1 MKSNLM
7 ILFLHELYFWCIKKV
22 ITKSQ
27 IFSKLFSRSFI
38 AFQFA
43 IKSMIHFEVFFF
55 LMCIMCLYSLFF
67 FFFACGCPVVPATFV
82 EKIILL
88 LLNKQPLIHCQR
100 SADYICIS
108 LFLCYFIPSIYLS
121 IIQPMAL
128 YFIYY
133 NLMMVVVQ
141 SLSHVQ
147 LL

>member
-1 MKSNLM
+1 M
-7 ILFLHELYFWCIKKV
+7 ILFLHEFYFWYIKKI

-38 AFQFA
+38 AFEFT
-43 IKSMIHFEVFFF
+43 IKSMIHFKGFCCCCCCCC
-55 LMCIMCLYSLFF
+55 LLCILCLYSF
-67 FFFACGCPVVPATFV
+67 FFFACGCPVVPAPFV

-88 LLNKQPLIHCQR
+88 LLNKQPLLHCQR

-108 LFLCYFIPSIYLS
+108 LFLCYFIPLIYLFVL
-121 IIQPMAL
+121 QPMAC

-133 NLMMVVVQ
+133 NLMVVVVQ

>member
-1 MKSNLM
+1 MKSYLM
-7 ILFLHELYFWCIKKV
+7 ILFLHELYFWCIEKV

-55 LMCIMCLYSLFF
+55 NVYSVSIFTFF